1 MRIEFKID
9 QADIQRTLRRLNRYS
24 GGVVEDVQRATA
36 HAAIEVQKEARIMTP
51 VDTGRLRASI
61 TVQRVGNSV
70 SAFRSLTGRS
80 AMITYQVGTNV
91 EYAKP
96 VEFGTQRQRPQ
107 PYLRPAYNI
116 VIPEYKAA
124 LKRILRKAK

>member
-9 QADIQRTLRRLNRYS
+9 QADIQRTLKRLNRYS
-24 GGVVEDVQRATA
+24 GGVVEDVQRVTA

-61 TVQRVGNSV
+61 TAQRIGNSV
-70 SAFRSLTGRS
+70 SAFRSLTGQS

-91 EYAKP
+91 EYAKS

>member
-1 MRIEFKID
+1 M
-9 QADIQRTLRRLNRYS
+9 
-24 GGVVEDVQRATA
+24 
-36 HAAIEVQKEARIMTP
+36 QKQARIITP
-51 VDTGRLRASI
+51 VDTDRLRASI
-61 TVQRVGNSV
+61 TVKNVGKFV
-70 SAFRSLTGRS
+70 STFRSLTGQS

-91 EYAKP
+91 EYAKF

-124 LKRILRKAK
+124 LKRILRRAK